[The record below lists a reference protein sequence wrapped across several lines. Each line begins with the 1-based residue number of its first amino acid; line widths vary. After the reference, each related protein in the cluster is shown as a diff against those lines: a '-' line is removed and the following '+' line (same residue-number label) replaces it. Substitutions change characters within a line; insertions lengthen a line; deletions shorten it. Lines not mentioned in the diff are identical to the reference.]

1 MKKILI
7 VDDDPVMR
15 KLVSGL
21 LVKNGYQVSEAVD
34 GKEGLA
40 QVINFSPDLIVSD
53 VLMPEMDG
61 YDFCAEVRSRPE
73 GKSLPI
79 MMLTALDSVEQKIKG
94 FEVGVDDY
102 LVKPFEPKEFVARVS
117 ALIRRSVSL
126 DKTEVEGRSAQTIG
140 VFSLRGG
147 AGVSTIAAN
156 TAIGLSQIWNQ
167 PTTLI
172 DLVLVG
178 GQSALFLNQPLKNTW
193 AEICKSPLD
202 EIDDHI
208 VQGALLSHDSGVTTL
223 AAPKRPEVGDTIT
236 PEKVSKVLSI
246 LKDNN
251 EYLVIDFPHDFS
263 GTTLAGLDL
272 SDIIFIVAQPEIV
285 SVRSAT
291 IAKDTFIDLGYNP
304 DNIKTI
310 INWTFPRNGIVSEDI
325 ERYIKSKIDLV
336 IPYATDEF
344 VEAINFGI
352 PPAFSHPEEPLGALF
367 EDLAM
372 AVSKDDHRKD
382 KPEEPA
388 EGWLRVVDRV
398 KQRRR
403 TK

>member
-1 MKKILI
+1 
-7 VDDDPVMR
+7 
-15 KLVSGL
+15 
-21 LVKNGYQVSEAVD
+21 
-34 GKEGLA
+34 
-40 QVINFSPDLIVSD
+40 
-53 VLMPEMDG
+53 
-61 YDFCAEVRSRPE
+61 
-73 GKSLPI
+73 
-79 MMLTALDSVEQKIKG
+79 
-94 FEVGVDDY
+94 
-102 LVKPFEPKEFVARVS
+102 VKPFEPKEFVARVS
-117 ALIRRSVSL
+117 VLIRRSVSL

-193 AEICKSPLD
+193 ADICKSPLD

-236 PEKVSKVLSI
+236 SEKVSKVLSI

-251 EYLVIDFPHDFS
+251 EYLVIDLPHDFS

-291 IAKDTFIDLGYNP
+291 IAKDTFIELGYNP

-310 INWTFPRNGIVSEDI
+310 INWTFPRNGIVNEDI
-325 ERYIKSKIDLV
+325 ERYIKGKIDLV

-382 KPEEPA
+382 KPEESA